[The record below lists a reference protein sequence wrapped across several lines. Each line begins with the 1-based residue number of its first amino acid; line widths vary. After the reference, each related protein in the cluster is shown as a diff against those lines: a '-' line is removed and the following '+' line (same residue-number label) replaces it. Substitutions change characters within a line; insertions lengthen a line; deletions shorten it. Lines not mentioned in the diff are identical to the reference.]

1 MATAATSGEVEDN
14 GGEGLGG
21 DGDGDG
27 GDRLGGGGKGDVG
40 EGLGGEGLDGSGKG
54 GGGKGIQ
61 PTIVLTA
68 SMDMMVTTQSLIS
81 MMKAETVSSIGRTRP
96 CWEAQ
101 CRGYQSRS

>member
-68 SMDMMVTTQSLIS
+68 SMDMMVTTQSPIS
-81 MMKAETVSSIGRTRP
+81 MMKAETVSSR
-96 CWEAQ
+96 
-101 CRGYQSRS
+101 